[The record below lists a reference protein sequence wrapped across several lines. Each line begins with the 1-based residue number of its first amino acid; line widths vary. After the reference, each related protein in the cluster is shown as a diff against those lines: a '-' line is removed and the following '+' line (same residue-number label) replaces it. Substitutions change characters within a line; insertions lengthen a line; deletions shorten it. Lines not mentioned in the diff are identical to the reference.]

1 MSTNNLIRGVV
12 SELSADVSEY
22 FTSGLNAEVE
32 ILIDRWGVPHI
43 YAQSKNDV
51 YFAQGFN
58 AARDRLW
65 QLDFNRRRG
74 LGKLSEIFGESMV
87 DWDRGARRLIYRG
100 DMRAEWLAYSNEA
113 KSVVTRFVDGIN
125 AFIELTETGAV
136 ELPTEFTNL
145 GYKPER
151 WEPQDVARMR
161 AHSLS
166 FNASSEVNR
175 AFIAHNWDLELD
187 KLRKVVE
194 DDHEIQIP
202 ENVDYSNVTPAIL
215 REYDYGTLP
224 IETAGLSLQ
233 DLEAQQLRSE
243 SDGSNN
249 WVIAGD
255 KTSTGRPI
263 LANDPHRVTSTLP
276 SLRYLVHLSCP
287 EFDVI
292 GGGEPLLPGISI
304 GHNGKLAFG
313 LTIFAIDQ
321 EDIFLHA
328 LNPENPHQYLYNG
341 EWRSFD
347 IFKEEIRVRGSSPV
361 PIELLYSV
369 HGPVMY
375 HDPTQ
380 NFAVSLGAAWLEPGG
395 APYLGSMEYM
405 TANTIDD
412 FLNAM
417 NRWNAPPENQIVA
430 DTSGEIAWKPGG
442 IIPKRNN
449 WDGLLPVPGDGSYQ
463 WDGFYD
469 TDVLPYLRKNTGY
482 IVTANNRLLGPEH
495 DADVHVTYEWYHS
508 YRAQR
513 IESWLEENDGIS
525 VEEAFRFQ
533 MDDMSVAAAEL
544 IELLRSTAGFMD
556 HPLGEEFSKWNCRL
570 DAESQTAFRWERWTW
585 THLAPRLF
593 SARIKELGYG
603 DQTEEILRVVLP
615 QHSPDRDMRTVI
627 NECQRLEQDSLS
639 TIIAETLADAWDEI
653 NDHFADTT
661 WGDVHTAYARHP
673 LADLLVEA
681 GVDERLVQTPERP
694 VGGNSET
701 PGLAAYLSDED
712 YRKIAGSTFRVAIDV
727 GAWDNSLALN
737 SPAQS
742 GDLTKGQDLFDR
754 WVDGEPFP
762 LLYSRNKIQEATEHT
777 LRLIPNS
784 RADKD

>member
-1 MSTNNLIRGVV
+1 MNTRNVHASKERTKGSDEFYVAGIN
-12 SELSADVSEY
+12 SEI
-22 FTSGLNAEVE
+22 E
-32 ILIDRWGVPHI
+32 ILIDDWGVPHI
-43 YAQSKNDV
+43 YADSLHDV

-74 LGKLSEIFGESMV
+74 LGKLSEVFGKTMV

-125 AFIELTETGAV
+125 AYIGLTENHVV
-136 ELPTEFTNL
+136 ELPIEFTRL
-145 GYKPER
+145 GYMPER
-151 WEPQDVARMR
+151 WKPQDVARMR
-161 AHSLS
+161 AHTLS
-166 FNASSEVNR
+166 FNAVSEVNR
-175 AFIAHNWDLELD
+175 AFLAHNWDIELD
-187 KLRKVVE
+187 KLRKIVE
-194 DDHEIQIP
+194 DDHEIQLP
-202 ENVDYSNVTPAIL
+202 RNVDYSNVTPEIL
-215 REYDYGTLP
+215 REYEYGTLP
-224 IETAGLSLQ
+224 VETSGLSVQ
-233 DLEAQQLRSE
+233 DLAIHRLRSE

-255 KTSTGRPI
+255 KTSTGRAI

-292 GGGEPLLPGISI
+292 GGGEPILPGVSI

-328 LNPENPHQYLYNG
+328 LNPDNPQQYLYKG

-347 IFKEEIRVRGSSPV
+347 VIEEEIHVHDSSAV

-375 HDPTQ
+375 HDQTQ

-405 TANTIDD
+405 TASTIDE
-412 FLNAM
+412 FFNAM

-430 DTSGEIAWKPGG
+430 DTLGEIAWKPGG

-449 WDGLLPVPGDGSYQ
+449 WDGLLPVPGDGTYQ
-463 WDGFYD
+463 WEGFYD
-469 TDVLPYLRKNTGY
+469 TDVLPNRRQHSGY

-495 DADVHVTYEWYHS
+495 DTDVHVSYEWYHP

-513 IESWLEENDGIS
+513 IASWLEENDHIS
-525 VEEAFRFQ
+525 VEDAFGFQ
-533 MDDMSVAAAEL
+533 MDDTSVAAAEF
-544 IELLRSTAGFMD
+544 IEFLRSTQEFLE
-556 HPLGEEFSKWNCRL
+556 HPLGAEFSTWDCRL
-570 DAESQTAFRWERWTW
+570 TPQSQTAFRWERWTW
-585 THLAPRLF
+585 SHLAPRLF
-593 SARIKELGYG
+593 SARIEELGYG
-603 DQTEEILRVVLP
+603 EQTEEILRLVLP
-615 QHSPDRDMRTVI
+615 KNAPGRDMRTII
-627 NECQRLEQDSLS
+627 NECRRLGHERLGAIVTQTLTSAW
-639 TIIAETLADAWDEI
+639 AEIEGR
-653 NDHFADTT
+653 FVDTT

-673 LADLLVEA
+673 LADLLIA
-681 GVDERLVQTPERP
+681 TGVSEHLVQTPERP

-701 PGLAAYLSDED
+701 PGLAGYLSDED
-712 YRKIAGSTFRVAIDV
+712 YRKITGSTFRIAIDV
-727 GAWDNSLALN
+727 GAWDNSVALN
-737 SPAQS
+737 SPGQS
-742 GDLTKGQDLFDR
+742 GDLLKGQDLFER
-754 WVDGEPFP
+754 WVEEEPFP
-762 LLYSRNKIQEATEHT
+762 LLYSRPKVQASTRYRI
-777 LRLIPNS
+777 RLIPHP
-784 RADKD
+784 